1 MNVKEA
7 LAKDNI
13 QPAQKEPTLEQ
24 LKQLIEHYRAEADEL
39 KKAKASL
46 SARIESLTQERETQS
61 QRIYQLQMEIANNA
75 LGEADDDTP
84 KPPEEIE
91 LEPVAIEAMSE
102 GISEG
107 KEVPIWKQKI
117 MHPAAPFVVWGMLMS
132 MGVCISPSI
141 RADIEELGLTVKAT
155 VSVMND
161 VISMMTIATPFPE
174 IGTMLLLS
182 LLIAVLG
189 IFAGQFIRWL
199 IKQVMTHYDKMMRI
213 TIAAFPLLPISFAA
227 MQDTFQNV
235 NGILVM
241 IVIQLVFI
249 ILQVLPREK
258 KLKPKKLKRK

>member
-7 LAKDNI
+7 LEK
-13 QPAQKEPTLEQ
+13 QTVQKEPTLEQ
-24 LKQLIEHYRAEADEL
+24 LKQMMQQLRAEADESKQENTTLRAEIETL
-39 KKAKASL
+39 KEEK
-46 SARIESLTQERETQS
+46 ETQS
-61 QRIYQLQMEIANNA
+61 QRIYQLQQEILQNT

-91 LEPVAIEAMSE
+91 LEPVALEAMSE
-102 GISEG
+102 GISEE
-107 KEVPIWKQKI
+107 KEVLKWKQI
-117 MHPAAPFVVWGMLMS
+117 IIHPAAPFVVWGILMS

-182 LLIAVLG
+182 LLIAVVG

-199 IKQVMTHYDKMMRI
+199 IKQVMTHYSKTMRI
-213 TIAAFPLLPISFAA
+213 TIAAFPLLPICFAA

-241 IVIQLVFI
+241 IVMQIIFI
-249 ILQVLPREK
+249 ILQVLPKEK